1 MLSVQH
7 TQLRAKTDLAAPSP
21 AKRLFANASCLERSY
36 GDAEIGS
43 DTSDAGDNIIA
54 WPGCRAEA
62 FVGGLHPSRMPL
74 ARSL

>member
-1 MLSVQH
+1 MLPVQH
-7 TQLRAKTDLAAPSP
+7 TQLRAKTDLAAPSL

-36 GDAEIGS
+36 GDATIGR
-43 DTSDAGDNIIA
+43 DTIAA

-62 FVGGLHPSRMPL
+62 FSGGLHPSRMPL